1 MNTKRKKIA
10 LVIYNSGELFLKHP
24 GATNG
29 GGAVVSQNLYKTL
42 TNQLDCHVD
51 IYTFIKPAKNNN
63 LKNTTII
70 HVNEILNDYNNE
82 KFTEYLNTQSY
93 NKIITINPSGIF
105 RNKLIQVHSLAYRL
119 KRENLLIKIIK
130 TLFLYKKIKH
140 IEQNYDNLTGKDSF
154 IAVSYKI
161 KDDYSQNYGIPRSQI
176 QVTYPGCEQI
186 YQQLPE
192 IIQKQ
197 FPTLGIVA
205 NSAINKGCHLFLAA
219 AGIAK
224 LLTKQKFKILIIAPK
239 FNFDILMQTIVF
251 IFKLKKDVI
260 VLPKQNDMREFY
272 SNIEYLI
279 LPSKKEAFGLVALE
293 AMSYGKPTLVS
304 DTAGCAEII
313 NFQNGFIFRRDS
325 LFDFVKNIIAM
336 LNLYSN
342 DFERY
347 KNLAYQAHKTSLKF
361 TWTNF
366 CKKILE

>member
-51 IYTFIKPAKNNN
+51 IYTFIKPADNND

-70 HVNEILNDYNNE
+70 HVNEILKEYNNE

-93 NKIITINPSGIF
+93 NKIITINQSGIF

-119 KRENLLIKIIK
+119 KQENLLIEIIK
-130 TLFLYKKIKH
+130 TLFLYKKIKQ
-140 IEQNYDNLTGKDSF
+140 IEQSNDNLTEKDNF

-161 KDDYSQNYGIPRSQI
+161 KDDYSQNYGIPLSQI

-192 IIQKQ
+192 ITQKQ

-205 NSAINKGCHLFLAA
+205 NSAINKGGHLFLAA

-293 AMSYGKPTLVS
+293 AMSFGKPTLVS

-325 LFDFVKNIIAM
+325 LFDFVKNIITM
-336 LNLYSN
+336 LNLYYN